1 MSTFTL
7 VPEQSDSDMT
17 LPCATD
23 LSTKI
28 YLLMK
33 VVSDL
38 IVTAGAGE
46 RTAGILQNTPVGSTS
61 RHAGAAVRT
70 SGLSKL
76 KLGVGGATAGAFL
89 KADASGQGIV
99 ASTGDIY
106 GAQALSAGVAGD
118 LIAVRVV
125 TGTAP

>member
-23 LSTKI
+23 ISTKI
-28 YLLMK
+28 YLFMK

-46 RTAGILQNTPVGSTS
+46 ATVGILQNTPVGSTS

-70 SGLSKL
+70 SGNSKL
-76 KLGVGGATAGAFL
+76 KLGGTVTANAFL
-89 KADASGQGIV
+89 KSDASGQGVV
-99 ASTGDIY
+99 ASTGDKY
-106 GAQALSAGVAGD
+106 GAQAISAGVSGD
-118 LIAVRVV
+118 LIAVRVIS
-125 TGTAP
+125 GTAP

>member
-1 MSTFTL
+1 MALTL

-28 YLLMK
+28 YLFMK
-33 VVSDL
+33 IVSDL
-38 IVTAGAGE
+38 VVTAGAGE
-46 RTAGILQNTPVGSTS
+46 ATAGILQNTPVGTTS
-61 RHAGAAVRT
+61 KNAGAAVRT

-89 KADASGQGIV
+89 KSDASGQGVV
-99 ASTGDIY
+99 ASTGDKY
-106 GAQALSAGVAGD
+106 GAQALGAGAAAD

-125 TGTAP
+125 SGTAP